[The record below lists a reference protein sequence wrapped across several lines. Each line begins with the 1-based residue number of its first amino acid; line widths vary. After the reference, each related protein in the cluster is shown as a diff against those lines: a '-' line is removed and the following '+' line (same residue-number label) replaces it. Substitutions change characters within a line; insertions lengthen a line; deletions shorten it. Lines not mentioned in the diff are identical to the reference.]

1 MLFDLGSNKWVQR
14 WTEGTRGRGWLWG
27 QVWGHKSVFFMLQI
41 RSRCWWDYTNSV
53 ITHPTVPAVHK
64 MYIPRYYY
72 FVSLDELKCK
82 NTNFM
87 KNIIARPNCSES
99 VPPGDCCKH
108 YIGLS
113 QCHMCGGSV
122 DLAIYILLY
131 LWNGLLWVIL
141 SHMESSRWLWV

>member
-1 MLFDLGSNKWVQR
+1 MQR

-122 DLAIYILLY
+122 DRSMKPAAFKS
-131 LWNGLLWVIL
+131 N
-141 SHMESSRWLWV
+141 SPAKPPSSALQPDTQKKNLICF